1 MKRKKILMIAP
12 DLGYGGAEKSFSR
25 WADLFSEEHDVTLVV
40 FNTASENVYVPSHK
54 LISLN
59 VPAGRN
65 LISKIWFFVQ
75 RVTRLRKIKKQFSPD
90 VAISFLEGA
99 DYVNVLSKQSEK
111 VVLSIRGSKQY
122 DSNISGLIGWFRHKV
137 LMPYLYNRA
146 DLITVVSKGIEIEL
160 REFYQV
166 KNTVPIQVIY
176 NFYDTLNL
184 KKSGS
189 EPLSE
194 GWENLLNNNEIMIC
208 VGRLARQKNYPF
220 IIRVFAKLKKLRPQ
234 LKLVILGGG
243 QLEPL
248 ITLSHK
254 LGLSTFSTGDKFT
267 TDRDIYFAGMVKN
280 PHAYVSRASLFV
292 LPSLFEGFPNSL
304 AEAMAVETVSAAAN
318 CPYGPAEIFDQA
330 IQEIQ
335 EPKFLDFGL
344 LLPTSEE
351 RENDQLESL
360 WATAL
365 IEALKNDSWRARVMQ
380 NAAARLTE
388 FNVQKF
394 RSSWSE
400 MLN

>member
-1 MKRKKILMIAP
+1 
-12 DLGYGGAEKSFSR
+12 
-25 WADLFSEEHDVTLVV
+25 
-40 FNTASENVYVPSHK
+40 
-54 LISLN
+54 
-59 VPAGRN
+59 
-65 LISKIWFFVQ
+65 
-75 RVTRLRKIKKQFSPD
+75 
-90 VAISFLEGA
+90 
-99 DYVNVLSKQSEK
+99 
-111 VVLSIRGSKQY
+111 
-122 DSNISGLIGWFRHKV
+122 
-137 LMPYLYNRA
+137 
-146 DLITVVSKGIEIEL
+146 
-160 REFYQV
+160 
-166 KNTVPIQVIY
+166 
-176 NFYDTLNL
+176 TLNL